1 MRCKSPGIFNSWWP
15 GIASQLPGPAG
26 VKRPQALRVLLQ
38 QGLLAARVHG
48 HPQLPRFLPL
58 LPLLLRHWTF
68 RFYWRWLEVRL
79 RSVPICI
86 GFQCF
91 ILLLF
96 LFQFFLFPKP
106 FLLPFFSF
114 LSSTFVGSILHS
126 EWLFCLFFLS
136 LDDPEEE
143 DEEDVDEEEDDLLC
157 FLDICLISSFELLN
171 TGFSFFSFFC
181 FFDFF
186 EDPDLLLDPLL
197 LLLETESLLLLDA
210 ASPLLLLF
218 FDIDSPLLL
227 LDDLDLLRALGVLLL
242 DLLRE
247 DCDLLLLL
255 SLGLGMA

>member
-1 MRCKSPGIFNSWWP
+1 M
-15 GIASQLPGPAG
+15 
-26 VKRPQALRVLLQ
+26 
-38 QGLLAARVHG
+38 
-48 HPQLPRFLPL
+48 
-58 LPLLLRHWTF
+58 
-68 RFYWRWLEVRL
+68 
-79 RSVPICI
+79 RSVFEVFP
-86 GFQCF
+86 FASDF
-91 ILLLF
+91 NVLSFFSFFFSFFSFRSLF
-96 LFQFFLFPKP
+96 FSL
-106 FLLPFFSF
+106 FFSF

-126 EWLFCLFFLS
+126 EWLFRLFFLS

-157 FLDICLISSFELLN
+157 FLDICLISSLELLN